1 MANKEYISDEL
12 LATFLDGNTNEK
24 ETKQVLN
31 ALKTDKQLQE
41 VLHIALQL
49 GDEVN
54 ITSSLNKD
62 KQGISHKTKTQ
73 QYRGLR
79 NKIRNN

>member
-54 ITSSLNKD
+54 ISSSPNKD
-62 KQGISHKTKTQ
+62 KQGISPKAQTQ
-73 QYRGLR
+73 QYRAQR
-79 NKIRNN
+79 NKARSN